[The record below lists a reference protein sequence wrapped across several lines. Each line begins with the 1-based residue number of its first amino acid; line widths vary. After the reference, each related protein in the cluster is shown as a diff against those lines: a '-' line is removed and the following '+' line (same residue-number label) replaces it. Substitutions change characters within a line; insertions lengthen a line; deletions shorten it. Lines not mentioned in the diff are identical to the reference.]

1 MLEKTFKKNKGITLI
16 ALVVTIIVLLI
27 LAGISISMLTGQNG
41 ILNRTHEAKEKT
53 ESASALE
60 DVQVTI
66 MGAIGSNGEVDI
78 AKAKEKLREKGATI
92 TSIGDDLKVEYN
104 NKKYLVT
111 KDGSVSEWTGTET
124 PANAPKL
131 SAGMIPV
138 KYDTSKGKWVVCSKS
153 DSSWYNYSTDQKQ
166 WANVMLSDGKYTTA
180 TAKIGT
186 QIDEKDLGSMFVW
199 LPRYA
204 YKITSGYHSGA
215 GAIDVQFVGGTSYT
229 YVDKNG
235 EIKTAKNGNEDGVIT
250 SSGYTDYVVHPA
262 FTDGSKNTT
271 KYNTETNYQNGEW
284 KKEISG
290 IWVAKFQAGIYTTED
305 DTNKTVKIKS
315 SQNNQNGSTVYYPV
329 FKGKKYA
336 YNYVSASQCYDISQ
350 ALDDNGNPY
359 GLNSGSNSHLM
370 KSSEWGAAAYLSI
383 SKYGIS
389 NGTSAKEKGKNNLS
403 TITWDIASSKSSG
416 IAHPNKPNDTEN
428 YLTAITGYSVAN
440 GKTGENAM
448 STESYT
454 AETLKTLIS
463 KLKDT
468 VSGTNSKP
476 SYAWNKVASNST
488 EGDGTTSSTTGNI
501 YGIYDMGG
509 CLADYTASYV
519 NASSSN
525 LQDYGGS
532 FAIGESTYLATAYPA
547 TACATGVYDF
557 NNAYPG
563 FSKIFG
569 DAIYETSSGVGSEQ
583 AWFGQTLENDQNNG
597 EVFFP
602 RGGSWVNTALFGL
615 VRFV

>member
-16 ALVVTIIVLLI
+16 ALVVTIIVLII
-27 LAGISISMLTGQNG
+27 LAGISVSMLTGQNG
-41 ILNRTHEAKEKT
+41 ILLRAAEAKEKT

-66 MGAIGSNGEVDI
+66 MGAIGSNGELDMNL
-78 AKAKEKLREKGATI
+78 AQSQLEAKGAKV

-186 QIDEKDLGSMFVW
+186 PIEEKDLGSMFVW
-199 LPRYA
+199 VPRYA

-215 GAIDVQFVGGTSYT
+215 GAIDVQFVSGTSYT

-315 SQNNQNGSTVYYPV
+315 AQSGQTGSTVYYPV

-359 GLNSGSNSHLM
+359 GLNSSSNSHLM

-403 TITWDIASSKSSG
+403 TITWGIALSKSSG
-416 IAHPNKPNDTEN
+416 IAHPNNSKNW
-428 YLTAITGYSVAN
+428 LTAITGYSVSD
-440 GKTGENAM
+440 GKAGENAM

-454 AETLKTLIS
+454 TETLKTLIS
-463 KLKDT
+463 KLTDT
-468 VSGTNSKP
+468 VSGTNGK

-488 EGDGTTSSTTGNI
+488 EGDGTTASTTGNI

-509 CLADYTASYV
+509 CLADYIASYV

-532 FAIGESTYLATAYPA
+532 FATGESTYLATAYPA
-547 TACATGVYDF
+547 TACTTGVYDF

-569 DAIYETSSGVGSEQ
+569 DAIYETSSGVGSGK
-583 AWFGQTLENDQNNG
+583 AWFGQTLEDDQGNG

-602 RGGSWVNTALFGL
+602 RGGPWIRTAGLGL
-615 VRFV
+615 VRSV